1 MQALKLPRFVE
12 LQTDVLNF
20 KSPLCCSGNSV
31 RAFSTRSEFY
41 ARRNFR
47 SQLEKSLFIRTYAKI
62 RAPSSVS
69 RLGKQQSLLRR
80 ALAED
85 DSFKKLD
92 FKYSSSISDDQE
104 VGSFKI
110 DEKYAVRQHVMS
122 KLCAIGLSTLLLYAP
137 ELVYTN
143 IAEASQLERLGQI
156 RQAGQIIERA
166 VEGLSKL
173 RFDGEAGVQV
183 LDKALTV
190 VSGSTIVDPELLD
203 QKVEAF
209 IRGETDIPEEL
220 RKTLTDTLQGSWSNL
235 VDVVTNFNP
244 GAWSE
249 SAGASIQTFL
259 EAGLERFA
267 AFEISALVTL
277 GERWLI
283 LTPLVVLPMAWQMKR
298 NKEKSDERER
308 EDQIKTEEI
317 SAEAQVRGERVKR
330 ELERIELKTLLLDAV
345 NSLGEMALQPP
356 RTRGESGL
364 IRRRIQDIL
373 ERLQDLN
380 PVNDTLLL
388 IPEVASSISASADPK
403 ESMAYVPP
411 TPTID
416 GDWRLIYVSE
426 TGDSGGDQELP
437 QLPGIALDNI
447 RQKVWQSSS
456 MRSAVVNDLTSPLS
470 ARNTAEVRFGP
481 FGVLEIAV
489 QGVWENLE
497 DGQMALVSF
506 DTFSARPLEVFGNK
520 VLNDL
525 PQFDIAIPR
534 SLQQRAEWGV
544 LYVDNHIRINRGRRG
559 QLFLFSKAD

>member
-1 MQALKLPRFVE
+1 MHALKLPTFVE
-12 LQTDVLNF
+12 LQSGVSIS
-20 KSPLCCSGNSV
+20 KSPLRASGNS
-31 RAFSTRSEFY
+31 ALACSTGSEFY

-47 SQLEKSLFIRTYAKI
+47 LQLEKSSFIRTYAKF
-62 RAPSSVS
+62 RAPISVS
-69 RLGKQQSLLRR
+69 RLREPESPVTR
-80 ALAED
+80 ALAKD
-85 DSFKKLD
+85 DSSKRLD
-92 FKYSSSISDDQE
+92 FRNSLATSDDQE
-104 VGSFKI
+104 LGSSEN
-110 DEKYAVRQHVMS
+110 DEKYAVGQHVKS
-122 KLCAIGLSTLLLYAP
+122 KLCAIGLSMLFLYAP

-156 RQAGQIIERA
+156 RQAGQIFERA
-166 VEGLSKL
+166 VEGLSKI

-190 VSGSTIVDPELLD
+190 VTGSTIVDPEVLD

-220 RKTLTDTLQGSWSNL
+220 RKTVTETLQGSWSNL
-235 VDVVTNFNP
+235 IDVVTNFNP

-298 NKEKSDERER
+298 NKDKSDERAR
-308 EDQIKTEEI
+308 EDQIKSDEI

-330 ELERIELKTLLLDAV
+330 ELERIELRMLLLDAV

-356 RTRGESGL
+356 RIRGESGL
-364 IRRRIQDIL
+364 IRRRIQEIL
-373 ERLQDLN
+373 ERLQALN

-388 IPEVASSISASADPK
+388 IPEVASSISASSDPN
-403 ESMAYVPP
+403 EPMAYIAP

-426 TGDSGGDQELP
+426 TGDNGGDQELP

-447 RQKVWQSSS
+447 RQRVWQSSS

-489 QGVWENLE
+489 QGVWENLA

-520 VLNDL
+520 ILNDL

-559 QLFLFSKAD
+559 QLFLFSRAD